1 MKPPAPAPAPF
12 TCEICLLAGGLS
24 TRMGRDKAR
33 LRLGRRTLLGHVRA
47 AARATG
53 RPVRLIR
60 RDLVARCG
68 PLGGIYTALKTSR
81 ADAVLFLACDMP
93 FVSAEL
99 LQKLLRRAPRSRAV
113 FTGGTDRAGFPFLLR
128 RATLPVVESQ
138 LAAQKFSIQSLAKKL
153 RAKIILPPGGP
164 DELFNINTPVDWR
177 AARLRLLTTEHFP
190 IPRTNSVQLP
200 VPPPTLPAHD

>member
-138 LAAQKFSIQSLAKKL
+138 LAAQKFSIQSLAKNSARKSSC
-153 RAKIILPPGGP
+153 RP
-164 DELFNINTPVDWR
+164 
-177 AARLRLLTTEHFP
+177 AAP
-190 IPRTNSVQLP
+190 TNFSTS
-200 VPPPTLPAHD
+200 TLPSTGAPPASAF